1 MQDFWKKGNSPGNS
15 LIYMGVAVISGFLY
29 NRLTCSNGCGRG
41 WTARVGVSPST
52 PERVELISGTPYTIL
67 IDSNAK
73 MRGWTWRVAVGP
85 RKSIEKRWPIGRNC
99 HLIGEN
105 RSKP

>member
-1 MQDFWKKGNSPGNS
+1 MDLHVRTGAAGD
-15 LIYMGVAVISGFLY
+15 G
-29 NRLTCSNGCGRG
+29 RRG
-41 WTARVGVSPST
+41 WALALARRRG
-52 PERVELISGTPYTIL
+52 VELISGVLYTVL

-85 RKSIEKRWPIGRNC
+85 REPIEKREPIGKNC
-99 HLIGEN
+99 HPTTKN